1 MRRRSR
7 SQAAYAIVVATT
19 VGVGLIAA
27 FVWGR
32 TYTDLAL
39 KKEPFQRLAAV
50 PSFDPIEDATLG
62 LPPNA
67 SNRRASAPTAA
78 IRAIVVNPTQTVML
92 AGGKAFR
99 TIDVMAPKT
108 LTDLV
113 RVINNPSWI
122 SRTGTQVTLN
132 AALIVENGSVM
143 GVAAPATSELV
154 LATRAGVFLAASNA
168 ELSLDHV
175 YVHASDPLTPQALGT
190 ATGVER
196 RPFILAVAHA
206 YMTIKDSTFRYLG
219 RDWNASYGVSW
230 SKGAT
235 GSAIGS
241 LFEHD
246 FIGVYA
252 NASDGLRV
260 ANCRFYHNSLYG
272 VDPHSGSTN
281 LVIENNVSNFNGR
294 HGIIFSDHVTNSI
307 VRDNSVR
314 GNGVNGIMMDEAS
327 SDNVIERNT
336 VVGNRSDGIVLAN
349 SDDNSVAHNVV
360 SGNRIGIS
368 ARGSTQGASVAHNT
382 VTNNRKALA
391 GTFSGSGNTLSGNGD
406 EWSRQRLE
414 RIALGDG
421 VLALVLCLITAAAN
435 ARRRL
440 AIRRQVPWQFPP
452 TGAGAV

>member
-1 MRRRSR
+1 
-7 SQAAYAIVVATT
+7 VVATT
-19 VGVGLIAA
+19 LGVGLIAA

-39 KKEPFQRLAAV
+39 KKQPFQRLTAV

-62 LPPNA
+62 LPPDA
-67 SNRRASAPTAA
+67 TNRRASTPTAS

-108 LTDLV
+108 LNDLV
-113 RVINNPSWI
+113 RVIDNASWA
-122 SRTGTQVTLN
+122 SRTGTRVTLN
-132 AALIVENGSVM
+132 AAVIVENGSVLS
-143 GVAAPATSELV
+143 VAAPATSELV
-154 LATRAGVFLAASNA
+154 LTARQGVFLAVSNG
-168 ELSLDHV
+168 ELSFDRV
-175 YVHASDPLTPQALGT
+175 YVHASDPFTPQALGT
-190 ATGVER
+190 ATEVDR
-196 RPFILAVAHA
+196 RPFVLAVAHA

-235 GSAIGS
+235 GSATGS

-252 NASDGLRV
+252 NASVGLRV
-260 ANCRFYHNSLYG
+260 ANCKFYRNSLYG
-272 VDPHSGSTN
+272 VDPHSGSTD
-281 LVIENNVSNFNGR
+281 LIIEYNVSDFNGR
-294 HGIIFSDHVTNSI
+294 HGIIFSDHVTNS
-307 VRDNSVR
+307 VVQGNSVR
-314 GNGVNGIMMDEAS
+314 GNGLNGIMMDEAS
-327 SDNVIERNT
+327 SGNVIAHNT
-336 VVGNRSDGIVLAN
+336 VVGNRSDGIVLAD

-382 VTNNRKALA
+382 VTHNRKALA
-391 GTFSGSGNTLSGNGD
+391 GSFAGSGNALSNNGD
-406 EWSRQRLE
+406 EWSRYRLE
-414 RIALGDG
+414 RIALGDAA
-421 VLALVLCLITAAAN
+421 LAVVLCLITGVAN
-435 ARRRL
+435 VRRRQ
-440 AIRRQVPWQFPP
+440 AIRRQAPWQFPP

>member
-7 SQAAYAIVVATT
+7 SRAAYAIVVATAL
-19 VGVGLIAA
+19 GLGLSAA

-62 LPPNA
+62 LSPNA
-67 SNRRASAPTAA
+67 SNRVAETPSAS

-99 TIDVMAPKT
+99 TIDVTAPKT

-113 RVINNPSWI
+113 RVIDNPSWAT
-122 SRTGTQVTLN
+122 RTGTRVTLN
-132 AALIVENGSVM
+132 AALIIENGSAM
-143 GVAAPATSELV
+143 SVAAPATSELV
-154 LATRAGVFLAASNA
+154 LTAREGVFLGASNA
-168 ELSLDHV
+168 ELSFDHV
-175 YVHASDPLTPQALGT
+175 YVHASDPSTPQALGT

-235 GSAIGS
+235 GSATGS

-260 ANCRFYHNSLYG
+260 ANCTFLHNSLYG

-281 LVIENNVSNFNGR
+281 LVIENNVSDFNGR
-294 HGIIFSDHVTNSI
+294 HGIIFSDHVTFSI
-307 VRDNSVR
+307 VRGNTVR
-314 GNGVNGIMMDEAS
+314 GNGLNGIMMDKAS
-327 SDNVIERNT
+327 TSNLIEHNT

-349 SDDNSVAHNVV
+349 SDDNYVTHNVV

-368 ARGSTQGASVAHNT
+368 VRGSTQGASVAHNT
-382 VTNNRKALA
+382 VRHNRKALA
-391 GTFSGSGNTLSGNGD
+391 GTFSGSGNALSENGD
-406 EWSRQRLE
+406 EWSKPRLE

-421 VLALVLCLITAAAN
+421 ALALVLCLITGAAN
-435 ARRRL
+435 VRRRQAL
-440 AIRRQVPWQFPP
+440 RRQLPWQFPP